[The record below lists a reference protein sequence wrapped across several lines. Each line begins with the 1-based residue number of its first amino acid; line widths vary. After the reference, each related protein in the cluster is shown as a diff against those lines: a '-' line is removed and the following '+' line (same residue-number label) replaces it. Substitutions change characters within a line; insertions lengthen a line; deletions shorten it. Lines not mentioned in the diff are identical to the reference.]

1 MKNIA
6 VTIFILLIV
15 LVLVIY
21 FISFQV
27 RETESVLVTTFGEPK
42 REIIKP
48 GLYWKWPPPIEV
60 VHRFDSRL
68 QLYEGIME
76 ETTTKGG
83 EPIIVT
89 SYVLW
94 RIAEPRKFL
103 ESVGTIKGAEDHLRS
118 RLREKQN
125 SIIGQHYFSEFVN
138 TDPKKIKFADIERDI
153 FETLRGP
160 VQQEY
165 GIEVKTVGIKQLG
178 VSEKVTEDV
187 FDRMRADR
195 RRIADATISEGKAE
209 ATKIKSDAESKRK
222 ELLAAVDALAKS
234 IKGAGDAE
242 AAKYY
247 KMLEDEPEFAK
258 FLRDLDALKKIL
270 KDRSTVVL
278 SGRTEPFKLLEKMPD
293 IGPEKQVQTKK

>member
-15 LVLVIY
+15 LILVLY
-21 FISFQV
+21 FVSFQV
-27 RETESVLVTTFGEPK
+27 RETESVVVTTFGEP
-42 REIIKP
+42 RQEDITEP
-48 GLYWKWPPPIEV
+48 GWYWKWPPPIEV

-94 RIAEPRKFL
+94 RIAEPRRFL
-103 ESVGTIKGAEDHLRS
+103 ESVSTIKGAEDHLRS

-138 TDPKKIKFADIERDI
+138 TNPAQIKFADIEKDI
-153 FETLRGP
+153 FETLKEPMRR
-160 VQQEY
+160 EY
-165 GIEVKTVGIKQLG
+165 GIEVKAVGIKQLG
-178 VSEKVTEDV
+178 VSEKVTEEV
-187 FDRMRADR
+187 FARMRADR
-195 RRIADATISEGKAE
+195 TRIADATISEGKAE
-209 ATKIKSDAESKRK
+209 ATKIRSDAESKRK

-247 KMLEDEPEFAK
+247 KMLEDEPDFAK
-258 FLRDLDALKKIL
+258 FLRDLEALKKIL
-270 KDRSTVVL
+270 KERSTIVL
-278 SGRTEPFKLLEKMPD
+278 SGQTEPFKLLREMPD
-293 IGPEKQVQTKK
+293 IEPKR

>member
-153 FETLRGP
+153 FETLKGP
-160 VQQEY
+160 MRQEY
-165 GIEVKTVGIKQLG
+165 GIAISSCGGMPRGIF
-178 VSEKVTEDV
+178 T
-187 FDRMRADR
+187 
-195 RRIADATISEGKAE
+195 
-209 ATKIKSDAESKRK
+209 
-222 ELLAAVDALAKS
+222 
-234 IKGAGDAE
+234 
-242 AAKYY
+242 
-247 KMLEDEPEFAK
+247 
-258 FLRDLDALKKIL
+258 
-270 KDRSTVVL
+270 
-278 SGRTEPFKLLEKMPD
+278 
-293 IGPEKQVQTKK
+293 

>member
-6 VTIFILLIV
+6 ITIFILLIV
-15 LVLVIY
+15 LVLVLY
-21 FISFQV
+21 FVSFQV
-27 RETESVLVTTFGEPK
+27 RETESVVVTTFGEP
-42 REIIKP
+42 RQEDIVKP
-48 GLYWKWPPPIEV
+48 GWYWKWPPPIEV
-60 VHRFDSRL
+60 VYRFDSRL

-94 RIAEPRKFL
+94 KITEPRKFL
-103 ESVGTIKGAEDHLRS
+103 ESVSTIQGAEDHLRS

-138 TDPKKIKFADIERDI
+138 TDPVRIKFADIERDI
-153 FETLRGP
+153 FETLKEPMR
-160 VQQEY
+160 QEY
-165 GIEVKTVGIKQLG
+165 GIEVKAVGIKQLG
-178 VSEKVTEDV
+178 ISEKVTEDV
-187 FDRMRADR
+187 FARMRADR
-195 RRIADATISEGKAE
+195 TRIADATISEGKAE
-209 ATKIKSDAESKRK
+209 ATKIRSDAESKRK

-247 KMLEDEPEFAK
+247 KMLEDEPDFAK
-258 FLRDLDALKKIL
+258 FLRDLEALKKIL
-270 KDRSTVVL
+270 KERSTIVL
-278 SGRTEPFKLLEKMPD
+278 SGQTEPFKLLREMPN
-293 IGPEKQVQTKK
+293 IEPKK